1 MAASKYDFT
10 IEQGSSYKLSLKYKD
25 NEDNIIPLTNYCAR
39 LVWKTNTGV
48 IQTLYSSDPTN
59 NNYKF
64 YLDAANGQI
73 NLLFSAS
80 YTNSF
85 NFTNAKYDLEL
96 QSPQDLYEN
105 GGKYTIRVLYG
116 TISISKRFSQTTNP
130 MGCST

>member
-10 IEQGSSYKLSLKYKD
+10 IEQGSSYRLSLKYKD
-25 NEDNIIPLTNYCAR
+25 SEDNIIPLTGYCVR

-48 IQTLYSSDPTN
+48 VQTFHSNDTTNSDYS
-59 NNYKF
+59 F
-64 YLDAANGQI
+64 YLDEEHGMI

-80 YTNSF
+80 YTNSL

-96 QSPQDLYEN
+96 RSPQDLYDN

-116 TISISKRFSQTTNP
+116 TIGIVKRFSQTTNL
-130 MGCST
+130 MDC